1 MLYLKELTFLNLLI
15 DVSLDLLMMSMNLI
29 DIALSNIK
37 GANYCCA
44 ISRIN
49 KSEAINLMHN
59 IHMTEKSQTL

>member
-37 GANYCCA
+37 GANYCCV

-49 KSEAINLMHN
+49 KSEAVNLMHN
-59 IHMTEKSQTL
+59 IYMTEKSQTL